1 MEEDVLAGAQDA
13 KHRSAE
19 PVPNRYPGE
28 DAGQPVP
35 AHLKIFRKYS
45 EVATPVLPAQA
56 GQWWHASSSFAVCSQ
71 PGTGAP

>member
-13 KHRSAE
+13 NHRSAE

-35 AHLKIFRKYS
+35 AHLG
-45 EVATPVLPAQA
+45 VAQRREDRPGHRGGKREHDRLHGGGSGRARNVVT
-56 GQWWHASSSFAVCSQ
+56 GQ
-71 PGTGAP
+71 